1 MDLKYSYIDN
11 ELNSIKKENLYRSLK
26 QVKLSN
32 NKEIFVDNKKVLNLC
47 SNDYL
52 GLSIKKEIIKKTRA
66 SLNQISPCSSRLV
79 SGNSYKIEELEYVLS
94 KHRKCESSL
103 IFPTGYM
110 ANLGVI
116 STVATKDHVIF
127 SDQYN
132 HASII
137 DACKLSNASS
147 IEIFKHNDPQDL
159 ERLIKKNILKKKNVH
174 QPKKFIIIT
183 EGIFSMD
190 GDICKLKEISDIS
203 QKYNAMLIVDD
214 AHSDFIFGDSNNFG
228 GIVEHLGLSKK
239 IDIHIS
245 SLSKALGCFG
255 GYVSCPNIVREL
267 LINKS
272 RTFIYTSA
280 IPDYL
285 CSSSIFSFEYLKKH
299 SNLQK
304 KLFKK
309 FQKFSMNLQKLG
321 FNIGESESQIIPI
334 ITGDEK
340 LTTSFSNDL
349 YNQGIYIQAIR
360 YPTVEKGKARLRL
373 SLSNL
378 ITDLNMQYVT
388 LCLEKL
394 GYKYKLI
401 NSISHIL
408 LNMNL

>member
-1 MDLKYSYIDN
+1 MDLKYKYIDN
-11 ELNSIKKENLYRSLK
+11 ELNSINKKNLYRNLK
-26 QVKLSN
+26 QVKF
-32 NKEIFVDNKKVLNLC
+32 NKRNEFFVNNKKVINLC

-52 GLSIKKEIIKKTRA
+52 GLSVKKEIIKKTRS
-66 SLNQISPCSSRLV
+66 SLIQISPCSSRLV
-79 SGNSYKIEELEYVLS
+79 SGNSFRIEELEYELA
-94 KHRKCESSL
+94 KHRKSESSL
-103 IFPTGYM
+103 VFPTGYM

-116 STVATKDHVIF
+116 STLATKDHIIF

-147 IEIFKHNDPQDL
+147 VEIFQHNDPQNL
-159 ERLIKKNILKKKNVH
+159 ENLIKKNMVKNH
-174 QPKKFIIIT
+174 SNSKQKKFIIIT

-190 GDICKLKEISDIS
+190 GDICNLKEISGIS
-203 QKYNAMLIVDD
+203 QKYNAILIVDD
-214 AHSDFIFGDSNNFG
+214 AHSDFIFGNLNNYG
-228 GIVEHLGLSKK
+228 GIAEHLGLLKNV
-239 IDIHIS
+239 DIHIS

-267 LINKS
+267 LVNKS

-280 IPDYL
+280 IPDHL
-285 CSSSIFSFEYLKKH
+285 CSSSLFSFEYLKKH

-309 FQKFSMNLQKLG
+309 FQNFSKNLQKLG
-321 FNIGESESQIIPI
+321 FNIGKSESHIIPI
-334 ITGDEK
+334 IIGDEK
-340 LTTSFSNDL
+340 LTLSLSTDL
-349 YNQGIYIQAIR
+349 FNHGIYIQAIR
-360 YPTVEKGKARLRL
+360 YPTVEKGKARLRI

-378 ITDLNMQYVT
+378 VPDRNIRYVT

-401 NSISHIL
+401 
-408 LNMNL
+408 